1 MTLCH
6 LKKKNI
12 WVFEVN
18 INLRKKIQL
27 AGMLE
32 QNINL
37 NNTCKF
43 LQVMQQSEIVR
54 RSPVSVT
61 RNIIVIQ
68 LYISYIICRKSN

>member
-18 INLRKKIQL
+18 INLRKKNQL

-68 LYISYIICRKSN
+68 LYISYIVCRKSN